1 MRKQNRRSCKRQGIE
16 QIPTVHM
23 VVATGGGCASRG
35 GKGVSMKNG
44 FSRLIVIV
52 IAVVV
57 LIWGIGLKAIEAD
70 STSLPAVKGGQI
82 TTFARPSFD
91 YSYAKSCTGSTIT
104 GIQGVIRIV
113 QRFGNSLNSRIF
125 VEMIPIQ
132 EILPYLFVFLA
143 AVALGNSQPRR
154 REIAILQY
162 IHEQDGKK

>member
-1 MRKQNRRSCKRQGIE
+1 
-16 QIPTVHM
+16 
-23 VVATGGGCASRG
+23 
-35 GKGVSMKNG
+35 MKTR
-44 FSRLIVIV
+44 FSRLIVAV

-70 STSLPAVKGGQI
+70 STLPAVKGGQI

-162 IHEQDGKK
+162 IHGQDGKK